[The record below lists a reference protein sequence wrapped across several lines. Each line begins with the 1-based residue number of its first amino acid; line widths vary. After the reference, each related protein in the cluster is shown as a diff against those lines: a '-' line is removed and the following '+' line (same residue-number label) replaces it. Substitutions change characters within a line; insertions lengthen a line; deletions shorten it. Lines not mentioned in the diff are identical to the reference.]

1 MMLAAARQ
9 SAIVTRARENGT
21 VRVTEL
27 ASLLGV
33 SEMTIRRDIETLAA
47 DGLLDRVH
55 GGATLPGGLSTD
67 EPGFETKLEREEN
80 EKEAIAR
87 EALSF
92 VQPGA
97 AIGLSAGTTTWRLAR
112 LLSAH
117 PRLTVV
123 TNSVQIASVFYQQSA
138 DTTGTTHVILTGGER
153 TPSDA
158 LVGPIAISA
167 LRQLHLD
174 TLFLGVHGM
183 DEDVGFTTPNLL
195 EAETDRA
202 FVAAARRVVV
212 LADHTKWGT
221 VGMSTIAALDD
232 ANAVISDDGLPQH
245 AREVLSGQAGELRL
259 VASATRPAASG
270 SVARARRQRSIRSSA
285 IPSNRVEPSGSKPF
299 LR

>member
-9 SAIVTRARENGT
+9 NAIVARVRERGT

-27 ASLLGV
+27 ASMLSV
-33 SEMTIRRDIETLAA
+33 SEMTIRRDIEVLAG

-55 GGATLPGGLSTD
+55 GGAKLPGGLRTD
-67 EPGFETKLEREEN
+67 EPGFETKFELEER

-87 EALSF
+87 EGLSF
-92 VQPGA
+92 AQPGA

-112 LLSAH
+112 LLLTV
-117 PRLTVV
+117 PRLTIV
-123 TNSVQIASVFYQQSA
+123 TNSVQIASVFYQHTA
-138 DTTGTTHVILTGGER
+138 DVVGAPQVILTGGEH

-183 DEDVGFTTPNLL
+183 DEGVGFTTPNLL
-195 EAETDRA
+195 EAEANRA
-202 FVAAARRVVV
+202 FIAAARRVVV

-221 VGMSTIAALDD
+221 IGMSTFAKLEEASV
-232 ANAVISDDGLPQH
+232 VISGDGLSTH
-245 AREVLSGQAGELRL
+245 AREVLSARAGELRL
-259 VASATRPAASG
+259 VSPATR
-270 SVARARRQRSIRSSA
+270 
-285 IPSNRVEPSGSKPF
+285 
-299 LR
+299 

>member
-9 SAIVTRARENGT
+9 SAIVARVREAGT

-27 ASLLGV
+27 ASLLSV
-33 SEMTIRRDIETLAA
+33 SEMTIRRDIEALAG
-47 DGLLDRVH
+47 DGIVDRVH
-55 GGATLPGGLSTD
+55 GGAKLPGGLSTD
-67 EPGFETKLEREEN
+67 EPGFETKLEREAS

-92 VQPGA
+92 AQPGA

-112 LLSAH
+112 LLATH
-117 PRLTVV
+117 PRLTIV

-138 DTTGTTHVILTGGER
+138 DTTGNTHVILTGGEH

-183 DEDVGFTTPNLL
+183 DETVGFTTPNLL
-195 EAETDRA
+195 EAETNRA

-221 VGMSTIAALDD
+221 VGMSTIAQLHEASV
-232 ANAVISDDGLPQH
+232 VISDDGLSAH

-259 VASATRPAASG
+259 VSPAK
-270 SVARARRQRSIRSSA
+270 R
-285 IPSNRVEPSGSKPF
+285 
-299 LR
+299 